1 MRTLLGVYKAG
12 ERGRTAAEILR
23 HRGFEVQIIGD
34 AGRASDIARDRS
46 DDTTETP
53 RATAASSAV
62 VAGLASGGIG
72 ALPGALLGGVVGGW
86 LNEQR
91 ARQYEQEI
99 NNGGVLLVVKA
110 PELAPA
116 AQAEKM
122 LYESGAD
129 HVESG
134 ETPLP

>member
-12 ERGRTAAEILR
+12 DRGRTAAELLR
-23 HRGFEVQIIGD
+23 RTGYEVEIIGD
-34 AGRASDIARDRS
+34 PSMAADVARHKVDEGS
-46 DDTTETP
+46 EKP
-53 RATAASSAV
+53 QSSAASGAV
-62 VAGLASGGIG
+62 VVGLASGGIG

-86 LNEQR
+86 LNEKR
-91 ARQYEQEI
+91 AREYEKNI
-99 NNGGVLLVVKA
+99 ANGGVLLVVRA

-116 AQAEKM
+116 ATAEKM

-134 ETPLP
+134 ETPIT